1 MRAFL
6 LFAAVVTAGCAG
18 SRDSQRP
25 GRSPGIPV
33 VKETPSLSE
42 RLSVIRRPETPPV
55 SQGMTE
61 VSGNLMR

>member
-6 LFAAVVTAGCAG
+6 LFAAVVTTGCAG

-25 GRSPGIPV
+25 GRSTGIPI

-42 RLSVIRRPETPPV
+42 RMSVNRRPATPPV
-55 SQGMTE
+55 SQSMTE